1 MKFLLVFSICSAISG
16 SCGSPIELAVKHNS
30 WSECVNAGGVL
41 IQDFSVK
48 MKESIDIDKLYLSYF
63 CNEIKIDEPA

>member
-1 MKFLLVFSICSAISG
+1 MKFILIFTICSAISG
-16 SCGSPIELAVKHNS
+16 SCGKPIELQIKHNS
-30 WSECVNAGGVL
+30 WSECVNAGGAL

-63 CNEIKIDEPA
+63 CNEIKVDEPA